1 MTGMLI
7 SCMNVRYQYLAPVYL
22 VMCISKEY
30 NLAVMAILLNYTEP
44 GDFMAPSA
52 RPVFCIASCYFQY
65 QYLDKLI
72 ILVPGCLESCSITR
86 VQTVPLIL
94 NYFII
99 DLEMQLYIPA
109 LPVY

>member
-52 RPVFCIASCYFQY
+52 KTSTLYCILLLSVP
-65 QYLDKLI
+65 
-72 ILVPGCLESCSITR
+72 VPG
-86 VQTVPLIL
+86 
-94 NYFII
+94 
-99 DLEMQLYIPA
+99 
-109 LPVY
+109 